1 MFSMAVTALA
11 KSLIVVMASL
21 HPAAAAPPGHYAA
34 RPGDTLSGIA
44 RHEYGSAAGWPAL
57 WWINRHAVPDPDVIA
72 AGQRLALSSWH
83 PRQAWLDRAARA
95 AITVPAPARPASAP
109 TAAVAA
115 ATGPAPAPA
124 ARTSPEQTSTA
135 APGSFQACVIA
146 RESGGNAR
154 AVNPASGAGGLYQF
168 LPSTWQAWDT
178 PGCRKT
184 RPSACRT
191 PHSSRHTPS
200 RAPAHG
206 HPPTDANRSSAGT
219 PGPAGTSRH
228 QRRPLTAGTQA
239 ARHLRGH
246 RGDPAAHRRPRHHR
260 AERLRLMRSA

>member
-124 ARTSPEQTSTA
+124 ARTSPARTSPEQTSTA

-168 LPSTWQAWDT
+168 LPSTWQALGYSGLPQD
-178 PGCRKT
+178 
-184 RPSACRT
+184 
-191 PHSSRHTPS
+191 
-200 RAPAHG
+200 APVSVQNA
-206 HPPTDANRSSAGT
+206 AFQQAYAQS
-219 PGPAGTSRH
+219 GTS
-228 QRRPLTAGTQA
+228 PWAPSDGC
-239 ARHLRGH
+239 
-246 RGDPAAHRRPRHHR
+246 
-260 AERLRLMRSA
+260 